1 MHSLHRGLT
10 GVPLWHPQFPAIPH
24 NWIPPVLTQQYACF
38 GNEWY
43 SRKRA
48 VMFGYIAS
56 IVLGLVSA
64 WLPILSIILVAR
76 FCLGALQTFWNSSL
90 ILLIEVMEPK
100 RRTFAAFGINTV
112 WGVTLILYGGLGYL
126 IRDWRILQTAATL
139 PGLLI
144 LPALW
149 LIDESP
155 LWLIVN
161 GRPQEALQV
170 FGKVARWHGVDLPPE
185 AEMKK
190 LVEEQAAE
198 SQNTNPKRSSMGS
211 LLKSFVDDVVI
222 LLKTPRLRTIT
233 LIIYFIYIVV
243 AMVYYGLS
251 LSGASISD
259 DPYLYLVLSGLME
272 LPAYIFSGFI
282 VQHFGRKSSLS
293 FSFLITTAVLLAV
306 AFTPAEYSTTLLAL
320 AMVGKM
326 TITASYQMI
335 VFFSSELFPTEVRSR
350 GVSTAVMMSCLG
362 SMGAPFITDLV
373 GSMYPWAPFV
383 IFGSG
388 ALLAAAGTFLLP
400 ETQGQVLPDT
410 VAHLEARERRCVA
423 VFIFFLFSV
432 SPSLSQS
439 TLYRMSLSTL
449 FLLCYH
455 EDGMFSLC
463 LFILLCFIIN

>member
-1 MHSLHRGLT
+1 ME
-10 GVPLWHPQFPAIPH
+10 
-24 NWIPPVLTQQYACF
+24 VL
-38 GNEWY
+38 
-43 SRKRA
+43 
-48 VMFGYIAS
+48 
-56 IVLGLVSA
+56 
-64 WLPILSIILVAR
+64 
-76 FCLGALQTFWNSSL
+76 
-90 ILLIEVMEPK
+90 EPK

-112 WGVTLILYGGLGYL
+112 WGVTVMLYGGLGYL

-144 LPALW
+144 LPDLW
-149 LIDESP
+149 SSPESAMFPHGRVIDESP

-185 AEMKK
+185 AEMKR

-198 SQNTNPKRSSMGS
+198 AQNTTPKRSSMGS

-233 LIIYFIYIVV
+233 LCIYFIYIVV

-259 DPYLYLVLSGLME
+259 DPYVYLVLTGLME
-272 LPAYIFSGFI
+272 LPAYSFSGSI

-306 AFTPAEYSTTLLAL
+306 AFTPAEYSTTL

-326 TITASYQMI
+326 GHHSKLPDDYILLERTLPDGGAKSGCQHRRHD
-335 VFFSSELFPTEVRSR
+335 VPSR
-350 GVSTAVMMSCLG
+350 QYGGALHHG
-362 SMGAPFITDLV
+362 SGGEF

-383 IFGSG
+383 IFGSV

-400 ETQGQVLPDT
+400 ETRGQVLPDT
-410 VAHLEARERRCVA
+410 VAHLEARERRHSNTILA
-423 VFIFFLFSV
+423 
-432 SPSLSQS
+432 SQV
-439 TLYRMSLSTL
+439 
-449 FLLCYH
+449 
-455 EDGMFSLC
+455 
-463 LFILLCFIIN
+463 

>member
-1 MHSLHRGLT
+1 
-10 GVPLWHPQFPAIPH
+10 
-24 NWIPPVLTQQYACF
+24 
-38 GNEWY
+38 
-43 SRKRA
+43 
-48 VMFGYIAS
+48 MFGYVALT
-56 IVLGLVSA
+56 VLGLVSA
-64 WLPILSIILVAR
+64 WLPLLSLILVAR
-76 FCLGALQTFWNSSL
+76 FCLGALQTFCYSSL
-90 ILLIEVMEPK
+90 ILLMEVMEPK

-112 WGVTLILYGGLGYL
+112 WGVTLMLYGGLGYL
-126 IRDWRILQTAATL
+126 IRDRRILQTAATL

-185 AEMKK
+185 AEMKR

-198 SQNTNPKRSSMGS
+198 GQNTTPKRSSMVS

-233 LIIYFIYIVV
+233 LCVYFIYIVV

-259 DPYLYLVLSGLME
+259 DPYVYLVLSSLME
-272 LPAYIFSGFI
+272 LPAYSFSGSI
-282 VQHFGRKSSLS
+282 VQYFGRKSSLS

-335 VFFSSELFPTEVRSR
+335 IFFSSELFPTEVRSR

-410 VAHLEARERRCVA
+410 VAHLEARERSKSA
-423 VFIFFLFSV
+423 TSK
-432 SPSLSQS
+432 
-439 TLYRMSLSTL
+439 
-449 FLLCYH
+449 
-455 EDGMFSLC
+455 
-463 LFILLCFIIN
+463 IIRRWVTTNDEGYAG